1 MQLLSIFILVIL
13 VFFLKITVLFQGV
26 MVPPVLADITNDGT
40 VDIIMAMF
48 NTTVVAIDG
57 ETYDIIWKATFPG
70 SESYV

>member
-1 MQLLSIFILVIL
+1 
-13 VFFLKITVLFQGV
+13 